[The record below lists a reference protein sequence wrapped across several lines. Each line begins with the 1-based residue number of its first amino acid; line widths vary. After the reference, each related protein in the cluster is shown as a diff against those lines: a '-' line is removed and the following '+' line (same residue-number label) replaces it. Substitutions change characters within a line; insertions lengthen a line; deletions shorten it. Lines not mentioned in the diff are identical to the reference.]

1 MEHRRNNETDHA
13 YNMGFTDGYSKG
25 RYEVLNTIAEI
36 LKESKYPEYLEEDIA
51 EYLKMEG
58 IIDGQNY

>member
-1 MEHRRNNETDHA
+1 MEHRRNNEVDSA

-25 RYEVLNTIAEI
+25 KYEVLATVKSI
-36 LKESKYPEYLEEDIA
+36 LDDSKYPEYLEEDIF

-58 IIDGQNY
+58 FINEQNN